1 MRWIS
6 GIRQKAIVL
15 ASLCQSDLHYSI
27 PEIIPF
33 RKGFHVGTPFHYCLL
48 PQKEYFC
55 KNFRMHL
62 NFLDIIASFMVL
74 FAIIDIPG
82 SIPIIL
88 DIKAKS
94 GNIHPLKATLVSLA
108 IVLSFLIFGEKLLSI
123 FSIDVGSFAIAGA
136 FIIFLIGTEMVLGA
150 EFFKHDS
157 PGGGTIVPIAF
168 PLIAGAGS
176 ITTILSLRAE
186 YATINILIAL
196 LLNMVIVF
204 LVLRLTTR
212 IERLLGPTGLHILKK
227 FFGIILIAIAIR
239 LFLNNTGI
247 TLPE

>member
-1 MRWIS
+1 
-6 GIRQKAIVL
+6 
-15 ASLCQSDLHYSI
+15 
-27 PEIIPF
+27 
-33 RKGFHVGTPFHYCLL
+33 
-48 PQKEYFC
+48 
-55 KNFRMHL
+55 MHL
-62 NFLDIIASFMVL
+62 NFLEIVACFMVL

-88 DIKAKS
+88 DIKAKT
-94 GNIHPLKATLVSLA
+94 GTIHAWRATLVSLA
-108 IVLSFLIFGEKLLSI
+108 IFLAFLIFGAKLLGI
-123 FSIDVGSFAIAGA
+123 FGIDVSSFAIAGA
-136 FIIFLIGTEMVLGA
+136 FIIFLIGMEMVLGA

-186 YATINILIAL
+186 YETINILIAL
-196 LLNMVIVF
+196 LLNMIIIYT
-204 LVLRLTTR
+204 VLKLTST

-227 FFGIILIAIAIR
+227 FFGIILIAIAVR

-247 TLPE
+247 TLPNG